1 MFKKSNI
8 RNQKGAVT
16 IEATISLTTFLFFF
30 IMIYS
35 IITICR
41 AQAHIQIAINNTAK
55 EISQYSY
62 IYGMT
67 GLDSTMSEF
76 YSKAG
81 EDQSKANGFIGNVSD
96 TFNAIQSGLGD
107 AHDAVAAGD
116 VESALQQLQNA
127 ADGAKD
133 SSEDAAKALE
143 DAAKNPQQLLFGMAR
158 IIGSNSLDLAK
169 SRLIAA
175 PIARGLV
182 KKHLKR
188 SESDTA
194 EAFCKSVGIMP
205 KESASPD
212 EKYFKGLDFTRST
225 LFPYGSDEIT
235 IAVTYKIRLVQL
247 LPVDIPFT
255 ITQTAVT
262 KGWLHGDKSVSNKS
276 NEEKIKSVE
285 KDGNSIWNNSTGSER
300 NSMIRSDQLD
310 KLLKGSGNFKKVSS
324 ETTVQAY
331 GDDNTFVMISSFNPL
346 ADGTTVDKVD
356 KEAIK
361 ERLSKYAVSMKASTD
376 NQHTIKL
383 KSKDGKGN
391 TTTSEVN
398 CDGTKKLKVIVVVPE
413 DEGLQQ
419 IVKEQAE
426 ALKSSGVEFDIIAG
440 YGSSYKQEKT
450 TTEGAS

>member
-127 ADGAKD
+127 ADGAKG

-143 DAAKNPQQLLFGMAR
+143 EAAKNPQQLLFGMAR

-300 NSMIRSDQLD
+300 NSI
-310 KLLKGSGNFKKVSS
+310 GNCCSVVSVM
-324 ETTVQAY
+324 VQH
-331 GDDNTFVMISSFNPL
+331 D
-346 ADGTTVDKVD
+346 
-356 KEAIK
+356 
-361 ERLSKYAVSMKASTD
+361 
-376 NQHTIKL
+376 
-383 KSKDGKGN
+383 
-391 TTTSEVN
+391 
-398 CDGTKKLKVIVVVPE
+398 
-413 DEGLQQ
+413 
-419 IVKEQAE
+419 
-426 ALKSSGVEFDIIAG
+426 
-440 YGSSYKQEKT
+440 
-450 TTEGAS
+450 

>member
-127 ADGAKD
+127 ADGAKG

-143 DAAKNPQQLLFGMAR
+143 EAAV
-158 IIGSNSLDLAK
+158 IIW
-169 SRLIAA
+169 
-175 PIARGLV
+175 
-182 KKHLKR
+182 
-188 SESDTA
+188 
-194 EAFCKSVGIMP
+194 
-205 KESASPD
+205 
-212 EKYFKGLDFTRST
+212 
-225 LFPYGSDEIT
+225 YG
-235 IAVTYKIRLVQL
+235 
-247 LPVDIPFT
+247 
-255 ITQTAVT
+255 
-262 KGWLHGDKSVSNKS
+262 
-276 NEEKIKSVE
+276 
-285 KDGNSIWNNSTGSER
+285 
-300 NSMIRSDQLD
+300 
-310 KLLKGSGNFKKVSS
+310 
-324 ETTVQAY
+324 
-331 GDDNTFVMISSFNPL
+331 
-346 ADGTTVDKVD
+346 
-356 KEAIK
+356 
-361 ERLSKYAVSMKASTD
+361 
-376 NQHTIKL
+376 
-383 KSKDGKGN
+383 
-391 TTTSEVN
+391 
-398 CDGTKKLKVIVVVPE
+398 
-413 DEGLQQ
+413 
-419 IVKEQAE
+419 
-426 ALKSSGVEFDIIAG
+426 
-440 YGSSYKQEKT
+440 
-450 TTEGAS
+450 